1 MRDIFKWEYVGYF
14 FPRLL
19 EALPVTLM
27 IVIIASL
34 IGTILGL
41 IIALTRVEKVPVL
54 SPIFAI
60 IVSFLRGTPIY
71 VQLFIVYFG
80 IPVLSQLVGINGLQ
94 IDRMAAVYVAYGL
107 NVGAF
112 FSEIFRSSI
121 LSVPRAQIEAAYS
134 VGLNKWQSY
143 RRVIL
148 PQAIRIAIPS
158 YGTTI
163 IGLLQDTSI
172 AFTLGVVDV
181 MGKIKAV
188 SAVIYRS
195 LEGYFVAAV
204 IFIVLSII
212 LEYLFRWLNHRFS
225 FSRKKI
231 DATAGKEPTV

>member
-1 MRDIFKWEYVGYF
+1 
-14 FPRLL
+14 
-19 EALPVTLM
+19 M
-27 IVIIASL
+27 IVLIATL
-34 IGTILGL
+34 IGTTLGL
-41 IIALTRVEKVPVL
+41 ITALIRVERVPIL
-54 SPIFAI
+54 SPIFAV

-71 VQLFIVYFG
+71 VQLFIVYFE
-80 IPVLSQLVGINGLQ
+80 LVRIAGLQ
-94 IDRMAAVYVAYGL
+94 VDRMAAVYAAYGL

-143 RRVIL
+143 RRIIL
-148 PQAIRIAIPS
+148 PQAVRIAIPS

-188 SAVIYRS
+188 SAVVHRS
-195 LEGYFVAAV
+195 LEGYFVA
-204 IFIVLSII
+204 LSSS
-212 LEYLFRWLNHRFS
+212 S
-225 FSRKKI
+225 F
-231 DATAGKEPTV
+231 